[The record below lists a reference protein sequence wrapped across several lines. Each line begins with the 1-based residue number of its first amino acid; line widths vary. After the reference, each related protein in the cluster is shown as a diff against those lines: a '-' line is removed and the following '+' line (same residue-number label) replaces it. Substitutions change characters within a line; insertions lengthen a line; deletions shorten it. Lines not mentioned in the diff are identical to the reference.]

1 MTPGKGLRTI
11 ETMSQETIAKQIA
24 IDAGALPWE
33 EVFNAQVG
41 RPMFRKGLINDPDT
55 GMSVQVLRYPAGFIN
70 PRHTHPCSHGIYV
83 LEGTLVTY
91 EGSYGPGS
99 FVWFPE
105 GLIMEHG
112 ATASTDVTLLFITNK
127 RFAINYL

>member
-1 MTPGKGLRTI
+1 
-11 ETMSQETIAKQIA
+11 MSQETIPKQIA
-24 IDAGALPWE
+24 IDAGAMPWQ

-41 RPMFRKGLINDPDT
+41 RPMFRKGLIEDPDT

-99 FVWFPE
+99 YGPGSFVWFPE

-112 ATASTDVTLLFITNK
+112 ATATTDVTLLFITNK